1 MTNTQKR
8 WLDRR
13 LDVVHAYCHELKTY
27 AEIGEQYNVTRARI
41 GQIIGESVSPK
52 MRKHVRRKRSL
63 HRRRRTCPVCGMVFI
78 ARHSSDKTAAGK
90 PRMCSR
96 KCYAHSQRKWTD
108 EALLQLLVDLH
119 KELGYTPGVVDLLNH
134 SPPGHSIYYQRFGS
148 LRRAQELAGLTPN
161 AHGTFSKQRVAA

>member
-41 GQIIGESVSPK
+41 GQIIGETVSPK
-52 MRKHVRRKRSL
+52 MRSHVRRKRSL
-63 HRRRRTCPVCGMVFI
+63 HRRQRTCQHCGAVFTH
-78 ARHSSDKTAAGK
+78 RYSNGKHQTCPAAECRAK
-90 PRMCSR
+90 SR
-96 KCYAHSQRKWTD
+96 RKWSD

-119 KELGYTPGVVDLLNH
+119 GTLGYTPGVVDLGNH
-134 SPPGHSIYYQRFGS
+134 SPPGHSVYFKRFGS

-161 AHGTFSKQRVAA
+161 AYGTGAKQRVAA